1 VTDWDGLFDGRQ
13 RGHRLALLPRAVI
26 ERLSWN
32 LGLLTHAAVLRQVV
46 LRQDLALLSDQGMDD
61 DSWALVFRAPEMKGA
76 PSDLGQ
82 SQMAQWQ
89 AVLRE
94 TGERG
99 LTAFSQTLPAPFG
112 QRLLWKLPPTDP
124 SPSAAAPAL
133 LDLAYEE
140 AVLSW
145 STDWDACLSAAS
157 PVH

>member
-1 VTDWDGLFDGRQ
+1 
-13 RGHRLALLPRAVI
+13 
-26 ERLSWN
+26 
-32 LGLLTHAAVLRQVV
+32 
-46 LRQDLALLSDQGMDD
+46 
-61 DSWALVFRAPEMKGA
+61 MKGA

-112 QRLLWKLPPTDP
+112 QRLLWKLPPTAP